1 MRASGV
7 IMTIEAL
14 RRGCQALHHE
24 LALAYHNA
32 GAGLSE
38 SLGTTAILDRYAD
51 FATLDRLAEVSAALA
66 RTSDPVEA
74 RRLTYL
80 RDHVAWLYDAHRCR
94 ALVDSIHAAEGSAEI
109 EVEGQTYAY
118 RELSIRVQN
127 EPDRAQRARLAAA
140 RDELTWSIEPQY
152 REQHRLW
159 QAIARELG
167 FADHTAR
174 CAALG
179 GLPLESLAAVCQTL
193 LVETE
198 ALYRDAL
205 RPAFARIGVP
215 ADEAASHDLA
225 YLFRINDYD
234 ALFTSDQLVPRMR
247 AMCEAMWLDID
258 AGGRVT
264 FDLEDR
270 PLKSPRP
277 FCSVIQ
283 VPQQVVLVLRPV
295 GGLNDYAA
303 FLHELG
309 HALHFSHTS
318 ADLPW
323 EFRYLGDNSV
333 TESYAFVFDRL
344 TVDELWLMQ
353 VIGLDDPKPV
363 SQILALRE
371 LMMVRKYAAQM
382 LYELELFAVPE
393 AAPMAER
400 WRERIEPA
408 TGVRQTTASYL
419 TSVDPLYYSARYL
432 QGWLFEAALHE
443 HLVSCFGRR
452 WFAAPEAGRF
462 LTELYQRG
470 QAEPVTELFD
480 VVRCR
485 PLDPGPL
492 LRRAR
497 RELG

>member
-1 MRASGV
+1 
-7 IMTIEAL
+7 MTIQAL
-14 RRGCQALHHE
+14 RQGCEALHHE

-51 FATLDRLAEVSAALA
+51 FATLDRVAEVTRALEREDDA
-66 RTSDPVEA
+66 VER
-74 RRLTYL
+74 RRLTFL

-94 ALVDSIHAAEGSAEI
+94 ELVDSIHTAEGQAEI
-109 EVEGQTYAY
+109 AVDGETYAY
-118 RELSIRVQN
+118 RELAIRIQN
-127 EPDRAQRARLAAA
+127 EPDRERRARLAEAK
-140 RDELTWSIEPQY
+140 DSLTWTIEPCY

-159 QAIARELG
+159 QTIAQELG
-167 FADHTAR
+167 YADHTAR
-174 CAALG
+174 CAELG
-179 GLPLESLAAVCQTL
+179 QTPLQSLAAVCETM
-193 LVETE
+193 LVDTE
-198 ALYRDAL
+198 RTYRRALTAAL
-205 RPAFARIGVP
+205 GRIGVA
-215 ADEAASHDLA
+215 ADEATAHDLA
-225 YLFRINDYD
+225 YLFRITDYD
-234 ALFTSDQLVPRMR
+234 DLFCAEQLVPRMR
-247 AMCEAMWLDID
+247 SMCEAMWLDID
-258 AGGRVT
+258 AGGKVT
-264 FDLEDR
+264 FDLDDR

-283 VPQQVVLVLRPV
+283 VPDQVVLVLRPA

-309 HALHFSHTS
+309 HAMHFSHTA

-344 TVDELWLMQ
+344 TVDELWLAD
-353 VIGLDDPKPV
+353 VIGLEDPRPV

-382 LYELELFAVPE
+382 LYELELFAVPD

-400 WRERIEPA
+400 WREMIEPA
-408 TGVRQTTASYL
+408 TGVKQTTAAYL
-419 TSVDPLYYSARYL
+419 TSVDPLYYSANYL

-443 HLVSCFGRR
+443 RLESNYGRR

-470 QAEPVTELFD
+470 QSEPVTELFD
-480 VVRCR
+480 RLECR

-492 LRRAR
+492 LRRAH